1 MSVFYAAYEKSDARL
16 TFLPCIISLDAFFF
30 KKKNNFF
37 PPGHSEMRLCLCVN
51 LWFFLILRR
60 PLQYCGFLQ
69 IQKYFSFL
77 ILVNPFAPTPS
88 YIYILSGI
96 PIKDRCSDL
105 LCPQILRRASFALV
119 FRPHTLYIL
128 PTLFSAANSF
138 TSMAFRDYAM
148 YQNQTPSGAGQ
159 TWEGKV

>member
-1 MSVFYAAYEKSDARL
+1 MLF
-16 TFLPCIISLDAFFF
+16 
-30 KKKNNFF
+30 KKNNFF

-51 LWFFLILRR
+51 LWFLLILRR

-77 ILVNPFAPTPS
+77 ILVNPFAATPS
-88 YIYILSGI
+88 YTSILSGI

-119 FRPHTLYIL
+119 FRPHVRYIL
-128 PTLFSAANSF
+128 PAPFSVANSF
-138 TSMAFRDYAM
+138 TSVAFRDYAM
-148 YQNQTPSGAGQ
+148 YQDQMPSGAGQ
-159 TWEGKV
+159 ICEGKVYYDRGR